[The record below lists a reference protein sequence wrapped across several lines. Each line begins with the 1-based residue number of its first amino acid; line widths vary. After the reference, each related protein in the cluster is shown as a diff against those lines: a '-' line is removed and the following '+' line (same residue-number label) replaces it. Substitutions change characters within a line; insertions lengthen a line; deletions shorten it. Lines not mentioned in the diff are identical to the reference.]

1 MQTSDAGLYQGL
13 CGYFS
18 ICWRQHFGV
27 LPIAI
32 GKLQNMDI
40 YTMTDNKNLL
50 LRNKA
55 TIVYSIS
62 LAFLLFLLKWLEL
75 RFIIFDH
82 SFEIYIGFI
91 AVIFTALGIWLAL
104 KLSRRDAFGTK
115 PKIETVVVEK
125 EVYVNRNENFVLD
138 TSLVSQLELS
148 KRELEILS
156 LLAQG
161 HSNQEI
167 AAKLFVSLSTVKT
180 HIQNLFEKLDVKRR
194 TQALLKN
201 QDEFNK
207 HVMTAPD
214 RQREFKGTDGTV
226 GYIYAWSENRNAGV
240 GEKEIKNII
249 EGKSIETEI
258 RFVKPMA
265 ATASIIM
272 ETESL
277 SDDQTKVY

>member
-1 MQTSDAGLYQGL
+1 
-13 CGYFS
+13 
-18 ICWRQHFGV
+18 
-27 LPIAI
+27 
-32 GKLQNMDI
+32 
-40 YTMTDNKNLL
+40 MTDYKNLL

-55 TIVYSIS
+55 TIAYSIS

-104 KLSRRDAFGTK
+104 KLSK

-138 TSLVSQLELS
+138 RSIVSRLELS
-148 KRELEILS
+148 KRELEVLG

-180 HIQNLFEKLDVKRR
+180 HNQHLFEKLDVKRR
-194 TQALLKN
+194 IQA
-201 QDEFNK
+201 
-207 HVMTAPD
+207 V
-214 RQREFKGTDGTV
+214 
-226 GYIYAWSENRNAGV
+226 
-240 GEKEIKNII
+240 EKAKRLNLI
-249 EGKSIETEI
+249 
-258 RFVKPMA
+258 P
-265 ATASIIM
+265 
-272 ETESL
+272 
-277 SDDQTKVY
+277 